1 MVAQVL
7 RNKNRKGIVVNT
19 VISNFRKHL
28 PGQQLEEVKGAHEQR

>member
-19 VISNFRKHL
+19 VISDFKKHL
-28 PGQQLEEVKGAHEQR
+28 PGLQLEEIKGNREQR